1 MRKIKRVLT
10 GILAATMVMASV
22 MTAGAATGSG
32 GPGSGGSGSGSTG
45 TSANTNSSS
54 ESSSPV
60 AEAAKYVAS
69 ANAAI
74 SVAGMDVHTTIGGC
88 YAAKSVAGCAIV
100 TSLADVKAALGLS
113 AGQDPYIII
122 YDTDYN
128 KSSKAMASI
137 NAAAEALGAKVL
149 TALNIELGAK
159 QDGKFVTLTNGSIG
173 MVAGIPNADP
183 SKTYSVICV
192 QPGGAIT
199 ILDDLDMDPSTIT
212 FEVSAGLGTYA
223 VVEQ

>member
-1 MRKIKRVLT
+1 MRKIKRALT

-22 MTAGAATGSG
+22 MTVAADSTHSDAGTVMPS
-32 GPGSGGSGSGSTG
+32 SGSTS
-45 TSANTNSSS
+45 TDSSS

-69 ANAAI
+69 ANATI
-74 SVAGMDVHTTIGGC
+74 SVAGMNVRTTITGC
-88 YAAKSVAGCAIV
+88 YAANSVAGCAIV

-223 VVEQ
+223 IVEQ

>member
-1 MRKIKRVLT
+1 MRKIKRALT

-22 MTAGAATGSG
+22 MTVAAGSTHSDAGTVMPS
-32 GPGSGGSGSGSTG
+32 SGST
-45 TSANTNSSS
+45 NTNSSS